1 MLTEDY
7 FMRMINQMVAVLVKI
22 AGLINAGRYQEAHEI
37 IDQSLAQLLGM
48 KAGLLKQLDE
58 FSMLN
63 ILTTQGKLDS
73 DRLYVV
79 ADLYQLEGDIYT
91 DKNQISDANA
101 DYLRAL
107 IFYLEISTMYGSNNF
122 SGLTD
127 KIEGL
132 HKKLDNLELPIE
144 INILLFEHYQ
154 QQGNYREIEYIIP
167 KLLPF
172 LDDHPEILPAIITY
186 YESLLKK
193 SDQELLSKGIS
204 VQLVQDNLTLINTRT

>member
-22 AGLINAGRYQEAHEI
+22 SGLINAGRYQEAHEI

-91 DKNQISDANA
+91 DKNQISDASA

-107 IFYLEISTMYGSNNF
+107 IFYLEISTKYGSNNF

-193 SDQELLSKGIS
+193 SDQELINQGITR
-204 VQLVQDNLTLINTRT
+204 QLVQDNLTLINTRT

>member
-204 VQLVQDNLTLINTRT
+204 RQLVQDNLTLINTRT